1 MCLLAIC
8 MFSLEKC
15 LFRSSAQ
22 FSFGL
27 FSFVLFYF
35 NIKLYE
41 LFVYFWEQILVSYI
55 ICKYLL
61 PAHMLYF
68 NFVDGFFS
76 CAKAFK
82 FIFVFT
88 FVTLGGGSEKILLW
102 CMSEFSAYIFSK
114 SFIVSGLIFRSLIH
128 FEFIFMYGVRECCS
142 FILFLVASQFS
153 QDRLLKRL
161 SFLLPVLF
169 SSS

>member
-15 LFRSSAQ
+15 LFRSSAH

-68 NFVDGFFS
+68 NFVDDFFS

-88 FVTLGGGSEKILLW
+88 FVTLGGGSEKILL
-102 CMSEFSAYIFSK
+102 
-114 SFIVSGLIFRSLIH
+114 
-128 FEFIFMYGVRECCS
+128 
-142 FILFLVASQFS
+142 
-153 QDRLLKRL
+153 
-161 SFLLPVLF
+161 
-169 SSS
+169 